1 LAARKQLTR
10 NASAAASRPKSA
22 SAARPLARERLLEAA
37 ARLFHEQGYHATSVA
52 QILAA
57 SGVHAGSLYHAFAD
71 KEALLIGVLE
81 RYRAIL
87 RPVLIDPI
95 EARVADPI
103 ERVFALLAAYRDWLR
118 GSGYALGCPIGN
130 LALELGDSVPAVRTW
145 IERNFDGWT
154 NEVAAWLEP
163 ALARFP
169 RGTDPRALAQLVL
182 VTMEGG
188 LMLGRARR
196 SSAPFDQAVAT
207 LRTHFRLLEQARG
220 T

>member
-1 LAARKQLTR
+1 MPARKQRSRTTR
-10 NASAAASRPKSA
+10 AAAARPA
-22 SAARPLARERLLEAA
+22 AAPAARPLARERLLEAA

-71 KEALLIGVLE
+71 KEALLLGVLE

-95 EARVADPI
+95 AARVADPV
-103 ERVFALLAAYRDWLR
+103 ERVFALLAAYREWLR
-118 GSGYALGCPIGN
+118 SSDFALGCPIGN
-130 LALELGDSVPAVRTW
+130 LALELGDSVPAARTW
-145 IERNFDGWT
+145 IERNFEGWT
-154 NEVAAWLEP
+154 DEVAAWLEP
-163 ALARFP
+163 ARARFP

-196 SSAPFDQAVAT
+196 SSAPFDQAVAN
-207 LRTHFRLLEQARG
+207 LRTHFRLLEAARG
-220 T
+220 G